1 MHSIDMVGC
10 HVGVHTSE
18 HYCYMQIIYYNDD
31 SSAAGELKNALA
43 DQQSSPVYIPNFG
56 NVQVTGVTQANVP
69 IATPS

>member
-1 MHSIDMVGC
+1 MEVPRSKIC
-10 HVGVHTSE
+10 
-18 HYCYMQIIYYNDD
+18 CYMQIIYYNDD

>member
-1 MHSIDMVGC
+1 M
-10 HVGVHTSE
+10 GVHTSE